1 MELANTYFEKEAA
14 YFKEYIVRRV
24 SNPPLGFKKK
34 GREEGRILLENV
46 KKELSELIEKS
57 KKDVEFL
64 KNIKNDRGDVF
75 DEKDESEF
83 TNMKIMLKPDII
95 IQVTANK
102 IEIGTYDDPIN
113 YKNAKVIFK
122 KKILEFNNE
131 IDEYGKKISE
141 NLVNRKKNEFKK
153 RRYDLER
160 DVHH

>member
-1 MELANTYFEKEAA
+1 MELYNTYFEKESA

-46 KKELSELIEKS
+46 KKDLSENIDRS

-75 DEKDESEF
+75 DEKDDSEF
-83 TNMKIMLKPDII
+83 ANMKIMLKPDII

-102 IEIGTYDDPIN
+102 IEIG
-113 YKNAKVIFK
+113 
-122 KKILEFNNE
+122 
-131 IDEYGKKISE
+131 S
-141 NLVNRKKNEFKK
+141 
-153 RRYDLER
+153 
-160 DVHH
+160 